1 VASRTERGA
10 SLGEFEQL
18 ILLALLR
25 LHDNAYGATIHQEVQ
40 KRTRRP
46 ISISAVYTT
55 LDRLTEK
62 GLVESQV
69 GDPTPRRGGRRKKF
83 FRLMPEGA
91 EALSQSYHVF
101 REMTRGLERRLEKL

>member
-1 VASRTERGA
+1 MTPRAGRDA
-10 SLGEFEQL
+10 YLGEFEQL

-25 LHDNAYGATIHQEVQ
+25 LRVKGYGATIHAEVQ

-55 LDRLTEK
+55 LERLAAK
-62 GLVESQV
+62 GLVEAYI

-83 FRLMPEGA
+83 FRLLQEGA
-91 EALSQSYHVF
+91 QALSQSYRVF
-101 REMTRGLERRLEKL
+101 RDMTRGLERQLENP

>member
-1 VASRTERGA
+1 MASRGPRDA

-25 LHDNAYGATIHQEVQ
+25 LQENAYGATIHMEVQ

-55 LDRLTEK
+55 LDRLAEK
-62 GLVESQV
+62 GLVEPHV
-69 GDPTPRRGGRRKKF
+69 GAPTPRRGGRRKKF
-83 FRLMPEGA
+83 YRLLPEGA
-91 EALSQSYHVF
+91 EALSQSYRVF
-101 REMTRGLERRLEKL
+101 REMTRGLEGRLERL

>member
-1 VASRTERGA
+1 MAPVRDAF
-10 SLGEFEQL
+10 LGEFEQL
-18 ILLALLR
+18 ILLALVRLR
-25 LHDNAYGATIHQEVQ
+25 DNAYGATIHREVQ

-55 LDRLTEK
+55 LDRLAQK
-62 GLVESQV
+62 SLVESQI

-91 EALSQSYHVF
+91 EALSQSYRVF
-101 REMTRGLERRLEKL
+101 REMTRGLERQLEKL